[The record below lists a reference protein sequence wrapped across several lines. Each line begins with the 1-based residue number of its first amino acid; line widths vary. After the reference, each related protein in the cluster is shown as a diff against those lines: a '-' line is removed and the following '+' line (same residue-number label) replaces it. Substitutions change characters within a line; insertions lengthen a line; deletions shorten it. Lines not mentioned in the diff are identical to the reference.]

1 MFRSATR
8 QELISEK
15 VRPRLFSKAIQA
27 VDNHTIRIVRTIS
40 ATTMTPKLNT
50 RIRLSYDCTLSP
62 AVSEIRL
69 VAPAIPLAF
78 TCSNFYELRHKIT
91 TRALGPLL
99 PVGVNRSEEPI
110 PKIRRF
116 WCKFPIDVCFSANS
130 MPRIVTAAV
139 SNRLNPSIGRIRCL
153 IRRWQTPE

>member
-1 MFRSATR
+1 TQRLRRVTAPQAGGAISLPISLARIMFRSATR
-8 QELISEK
+8 QELISER

-78 TCSNFYELRHKIT
+78 KPNVPSSTNCVAKLP
-91 TRALGPLL
+91 LGHSDVYYPL
-99 PVGVNRSEEPI
+99 G
-110 PKIRRF
+110 
-116 WCKFPIDVCFSANS
+116 
-130 MPRIVTAAV
+130 
-139 SNRLNPSIGRIRCL
+139 
-153 IRRWQTPE
+153 